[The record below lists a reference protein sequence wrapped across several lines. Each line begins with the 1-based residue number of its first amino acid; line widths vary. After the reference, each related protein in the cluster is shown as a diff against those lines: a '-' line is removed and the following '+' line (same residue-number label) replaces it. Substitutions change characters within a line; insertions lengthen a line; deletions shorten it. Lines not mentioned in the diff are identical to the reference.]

1 MRRWRARAR
10 VYVCERGELPHPPD
24 QRWTYP
30 CGRVNYSSHGPL
42 KVQTDSGERRGI
54 MIESAAKGS
63 ALSSGGLDEA
73 AQAAGV

>member
-1 MRRWRARAR
+1 MLEYMFARGVNYLTRQINA
-10 VYVCERGELPHPPD
+10 GPI
-24 QRWTYP
+24 P
-30 CGRVNYSSHGPL
+30 CGRVNYPSHGPL